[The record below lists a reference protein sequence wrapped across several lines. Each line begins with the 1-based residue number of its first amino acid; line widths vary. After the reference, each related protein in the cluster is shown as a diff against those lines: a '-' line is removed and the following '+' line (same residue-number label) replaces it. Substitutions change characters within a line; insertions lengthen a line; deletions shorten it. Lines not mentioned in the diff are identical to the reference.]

1 MKMYFSPLVRPFCPF
16 YLPFLG
22 ALLNFLPPPA
32 PPPETPLRERRF
44 QRKQSNSPPLLN
56 LGAPVLSKAL
66 GKGHPWQRGCWRIP
80 HHATRCRRRTRGERC
95 SQRWRI
101 PYHATRCRRRARGE
115 RCSQPEAGMFSR
127 VEASRQDEG
136 QRLRAGVWVL
146 TAPGSNYSPAQRAGA
161 SGTPAAP
168 S

>member
-32 PPPETPLRERRF
+32 PPPETPLKERRF

-80 HHATRCRRRTRGERC
+80 YHATGCRRRTRGER
-95 SQRWRI
+95 S
-101 PYHATRCRRRARGE
+101 
-115 RCSQPEAGMFSR
+115 SQPEAGMFSR
-127 VEASRQDEG
+127 VEPSRQNEG

-161 SGTPAAP
+161 SGKPAAP